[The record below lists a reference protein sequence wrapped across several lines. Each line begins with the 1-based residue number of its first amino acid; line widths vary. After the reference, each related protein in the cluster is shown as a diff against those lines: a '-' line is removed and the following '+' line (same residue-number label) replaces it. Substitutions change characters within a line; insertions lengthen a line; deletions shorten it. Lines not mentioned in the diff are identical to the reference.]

1 MIKPALVI
9 CVDILFLLDNLVAVV
24 TDGAGPD
31 DEVTSLDLETT
42 RPALEAGA
50 VVRLAWRKYY
60 IVTLLAIFADNVGD

>member
-1 MIKPALVI
+1 M
-9 CVDILFLLDNLVAVV
+9 

-31 DEVTSLDLETT
+31 DEVASLDLETA

-60 IVTLLAIFADNVGD
+60 IVTLVEIFADNVGD

>member
-1 MIKPALVI
+1 MKIFYFYCI
-9 CVDILFLLDNLVAVV
+9 HLVAVV

-31 DEVTSLDLETT
+31 DEVASLDLETT

-60 IVTLLAIFADNVGD
+60 IVTLVEIFADNVGD

>member
-1 MIKPALVI
+1 M
-9 CVDILFLLDNLVAVV
+9 

-31 DEVTSLDLETT
+31 DEVASLDLETT

-50 VVRLAWRKYY
+50 VVRLAWRTYY